1 VKKLVAALCAT
12 MFLLAGL
19 SLGAQANP
27 LVLPVGSEK
36 PTVDGAVGASEYP
49 VAAEVGKMTLRLSR
63 DAETVFAAFSAET
76 TGWVAVGFGSPR
88 MDAAL
93 MFIGFVSADGKT
105 QLKIQKGRGHT
116 HADVESDSL
125 TSFAMKE
132 AGGVTTLELALKASS
147 VIGKGA
153 TELPVIFAM
162 GGADSFASLHRARAS
177 QQVKLQ

>member
-1 VKKLVAALCAT
+1 MKKIVTALCMGAFLFVGFAAAAQSQALSLPVSEHAPTIDGVAA
-12 MFLLAGL
+12 
-19 SLGAQANP
+19 
-27 LVLPVGSEK
+27 
-36 PTVDGAVGASEYP
+36 ASEYP
-49 VAAEVGKMTLRLSR
+49 VSAEVGTMKLWLSR
-63 DAETVFAAFSAET
+63 NADTVFAAISGAT

-88 MDAAL
+88 MDTSL

-105 QLKIQKGRGHT
+105 QLKIQRGSGHT
-116 HADVESDSL
+116 HADLESDSL
-125 TSFAMKE
+125 IKFAMKE

-153 TELPVIFAM
+153 SELPVIFAM